1 MQAGKL
7 SRRVTI
13 QQKATTQDAYGQP
26 VQTWTDVAEVW
37 ADIRDM
43 SGKEYFAAQATQNP
57 VQTKITIRY
66 RAGIVPA
73 MRVIYGS
80 DTYNIEAVL
89 GQDKISLLL
98 MCSRGLNA

>member
-7 SRRVTI
+7 NRRVTI
-13 QQKATTQDAYGQP
+13 EQKSTVQDAYGQP
-26 VQTWTDVAEVW
+26 VETWTEVATVW
-37 ADIRDM
+37 ADIRDQT
-43 SGKEYFAAQATQNP
+43 GKEYFAAQATQNP

-66 RAGIVPA
+66 RAGILPA
-73 MRVIYGS
+73 MRVVHGS
-80 DTYNIEAVL
+80 GTYNIEAVL